1 MLLSMNFVGARN
13 SVLRHQPRYLKLLL
27 RVEFPRVANSFG
39 RRSAAGEGRCD
50 RQITTTKWLAGSQS
64 FFKDFLDLALRSHL
78 LHLIG
83 VDQNSN
89 RGTKG
94 SSIAGHFA
102 ATSGGNYTA
111 NDFFFRTLRVFCF
124 EKSARFR
131 RNILYFRPCDIID
144 VRRIDRPLVAARRRR
159 G

>member
-50 RQITTTKWLAGSQS
+50 RQITTTRWLAGSQS

-83 VDQNSN
+83 VDQN
-89 RGTKG
+89 GTEVRKVRVSRAISQQQAVEITRRTT
-94 SSIAGHFA
+94 SSFARCEFFVLKNPLGFAGIYYTLDRV
-102 ATSGGNYTA
+102 TSLTCAG
-111 NDFFFRTLRVFCF
+111 
-124 EKSARFR
+124 
-131 RNILYFRPCDIID
+131 
-144 VRRIDRPLVAARRRR
+144 
-159 G
+159 